1 MDNFTV
7 LDGIVAALI
16 LLSAVLA
23 YSRGFVREV
32 LAIGGWVIATVVAYY
47 FAPLAEPLMRE
58 VPVLN
63 SFLGS
68 SGELSMIAA
77 FAAVFA
83 VALILVSFFT
93 PLFAGIVQRS
103 AIGGI
108 DQGLGFMFGVLR
120 GALLVAI
127 AMVLYDRAIVSEPFA
142 FVDESRTAAIYAQV
156 SDALAE
162 QIPED
167 APAWIAARYEDLM
180 SRSSIA
186 PE

>member
-7 LDGIVAALI
+7 LDGIVAAII

-47 FAPLAEPLMRE
+47 FAPAAEPLMRE

-63 SFLGS
+63 GFLGN

-93 PLFAGIVQRS
+93 PLFAGVVQRS

-108 DQGLGFMFGVLR
+108 DQGLGFMFGVVR
-120 GALLVAI
+120 GAALVAI
-127 AMVLYDRAIVSEPFA
+127 AMVLYDRAIVSEPWP
-142 FVDESRTAAIYAQV
+142 FVDESRTASIYAQV

-180 SRSSIA
+180 SRSSIT